1 MSKERSNTNWYEKNA
16 KLLDMDLD
24 DEIKKETFIDSDV
37 ARVKKQ
43 QLNSLKMQ
51 LNIEIKKM
59 IFPKYFSKN
68 YLQVEGIEKVNSMN
82 SKCFLSE
89 KIFILIFTS
98 FFFKNQMNRLWI
110 HLKIKIKIK
119 KINDFIKAKFFI
131 YSLWFPPSFLMHHHA
146 EESNYTK

>member
-82 SKCFLSE
+82 SKCFLFE
-89 KIFILIFTS
+89 KIFILIFT
-98 FFFKNQMNRLWI
+98 FFFLR
-110 HLKIKIKIK
+110 IK
-119 KINDFIKAKFFI
+119 
-131 YSLWFPPSFLMHHHA
+131 
-146 EESNYTK
+146 